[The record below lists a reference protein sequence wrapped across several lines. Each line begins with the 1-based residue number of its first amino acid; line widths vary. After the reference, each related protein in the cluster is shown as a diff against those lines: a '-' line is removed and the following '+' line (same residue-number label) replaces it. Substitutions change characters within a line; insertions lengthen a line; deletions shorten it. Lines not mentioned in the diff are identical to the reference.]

1 LFEDF
6 KDLAGLMRLPD
17 EKIDDEELR
26 LFLDDEERLAI
37 D

>member
-6 KDLAGLMRLPD
+6 KDLARMMRLPD
-17 EKIDDEELR
+17 EKIDNEELR
-26 LFLDDEERLAI
+26 LFLDDEERLTA